1 MTFSG
6 LKMIIFGHFL
16 RFLASFKISFSSLHN
31 PNHNMVC
38 SDVGRIIAKRSHGL
52 EHPGRSWLF
61 SVIHVMIERM
71 AKLGDDYLDQ
81 TQRLKEKE
89 INDRHQKYQLIDA
102 MLHRPYA

>member
-1 MTFSG
+1 
-6 LKMIIFGHFL
+6 
-16 RFLASFKISFSSLHN
+16 
-31 PNHNMVC
+31 MVC
-38 SDVGRIIAKRSHGL
+38 SDVGRIIFKRSHGL

-102 MLHRPYA
+102 MHRQLKSPKIHSYAHSHDHDDKK